1 MGISITDRAKQ
12 ELKKMEVGESNFLR
26 ISVIPG
32 GCSGMTYSAAVDSDR
47 KDSDETL
54 FQDEEICVV
63 AEEGTDMFL
72 DGLQIDFS
80 DDLIRRG
87 FRFSNPNA
95 GGSCGC
101 GASFAG

>member
-1 MGISITDRAKQ
+1 MGISITDRAKE
-12 ELKKMEVGESNFLR
+12 ELKKMEVGKDAFLR

-32 GCSGMTYSAAVDSDR
+32 GCSGMTYNAAVDSER
-47 KDSDETL
+47 KDNDELL
-54 FQDEEICVV
+54 FEDSEISVV

-72 DGLQIDFS
+72 DGLTIDFS
-80 DDLIRRG
+80 DDLITRG
-87 FRFSNPNA
+87 FRFSNPNV